1 MTVKVG
7 DTLPS
12 APASLTETA
21 PDKTVEFPTKG
32 KIVIVGVPGA
42 YTRK

>member
-1 MTVKVG
+1 MTISVG
-7 DTLPS
+7 DKLPS

-21 PDKTVEFPTKG
+21 PDKTVELPTEG

-42 YTRK
+42 YTRR